1 MPAPLPASSFYL
13 LTFPPLPPLQASW
26 VQDAEF
32 FDVRNPVGKKL
43 RHEALLLALDD
54 MEAWLETGGWL
65 GWVAGLGWME
75 G

>member
-1 MPAPLPASSFYL
+1 M
-13 LTFPPLPPLQASW
+13 
-26 VQDAEF
+26 QDAEF